1 MKKLIT
7 ICLLIAATFTVNAQ
21 QKPTKEETIAFMKKA
36 LEASNGLQS
45 PFGKLQN
52 VYFSE
57 RLYQDEKTFGKNNL
71 EKGLH
76 AVYDIKWE
84 SLVPKSID
92 IHELYTCSS
101 VVVYFNDLVTRG
113 SGDADRGK
121 KTYGVDREPTIFF
134 YVPKEMA
141 ERFKKACLRLSEIAK
156 EENKEVEPKYKA
168 VTNLIDSLCVVYKY
182 KDGMP
187 KSEFRQYNSEAG
199 DFMDFV
205 ESYARQKNFTIGK
218 MYSSWGNIGFRSNV
232 TNIYFDDFGRLQQYI
247 YYIITGKG
255 KDNGVRATENYNKM
269 VQLIES
275 KTPKEFIIK
284 TENEIKISNPKG
296 FVNIIFSF
304 SQYSKKEGHFKI
316 WFERNH
322 KNMENYYGVVPYGMW

>member
-1 MKKLIT
+1 MKKLIA
-7 ICLLIAATFTVNAQ
+7 ICLLTVATCTVNAQ

-36 LEASNGLQS
+36 LEASNGIQS

-92 IHELYTCSS
+92 IQELYTCSI

-121 KTYGVDREPTIFF
+121 KTYGVVREPTIDF

-199 DFMDFV
+199 DFMDLL
-205 ESYARQKNFTIGK
+205 ESYAKFKIGK
-218 MYSSWGNIGFRSNV
+218 MYTFSGKDVGSNV
-232 TNIYFDDFGRLQQYI
+232 TNIYFDDFGRLQQYC
-247 YYIITGKG
+247 YDIITGKG

-284 TENEIKISNPKG
+284 TENEIEISNPKG
-296 FVNIIFSF
+296 FVNIIFRF
-304 SQYSKKEGHFKI
+304 SQYSKKEGHFSI
-316 WFERNH
+316 RFRRNH
-322 KNMENYYGVVPYGMW
+322 KNMENYYGVVPYGMY